1 MKIPEADFD
10 FLPEPAR
17 ATKIHLRFHHRPGG
31 LCSEDQNPS
40 LAKKTMLRFLDH
52 RHQPRKVRDSGSVGV
67 SKFHAASVDMIGG
80 ACHGGDDD
88 LV

>member
-1 MKIPEADFD
+1 
-10 FLPEPAR
+10 
-17 ATKIHLRFHHRPGG
+17 
-31 LCSEDQNPS
+31 
-40 LAKKTMLRFLDH
+40 MLRFLDH